1 MRRSFF
7 FCCCLMFHVVVS
19 YAQTELSGKVVT
31 REDRQGLEW
40 ASVVAENNQH
50 KPVAFTKTGKGGL
63 FVINIP
69 SGKSVSFL
77 SVSMLGYEK
86 ITVSTDSFQ
95 NGSVIT
101 IGEQPFELKEVKAV
115 SKRIKQQSDT
125 LIYSVAGF
133 RQKQD
138 RSIADVISKMP
149 GLEVADNGTIKYL
162 GRPIENLYIEG
173 MDLMGGNY
181 TMASENLNAAKV
193 KEVQVL
199 THHQQ
204 VQALRNV
211 QFSDQ
216 TSLNLVL
223 EEDAR
228 NTWIGLL
235 EIGGGT
241 ALQES
246 NSDKLLRD
254 GRLMAM
260 MFNGKQQSLSVYK
273 WNNTGQDIKK
283 ELLGQNDFLY
293 AMDASMNMTSEIAI
307 GAPNLKRERYL
318 MNDSRLLATNWLNK
332 AGEDATVRLQF
343 SGYLDKTEGYRAT
356 ETAYS
361 NALGGIV
368 IQETAQGEKNSSEWK
383 GELKY
388 EKNGKNIFVKNTLG
402 GYIDFNKEWA
412 QTMMNGD
419 AISQNLVPRQRWI
432 GDELEIVKS
441 MGEDQILQ
449 FNASAITNYQPG
461 TLMLIDSTSQ
471 HIDQHTTKVNAYATF
486 RHKLFR
492 RFYVSYQAGA
502 SYKDQR
508 FCIYR
513 DDNIRRNDKY
523 QQADLFF
530 RPSVQVKQN
539 GWIWSLSLPIKLAY
553 QYYRQDHGA
562 LFVFEP
568 KCSFEYQLSSEFT
581 VRASYQ
587 YRWAPATLASMTD
600 IPVYQNYRE
609 VMIGVGERYATK
621 SHNCIAGIDYTNLP
635 AGLFINVNT
644 AWLSNNHMPL
654 YDTKVDSTTYISFF
668 NGRFENNHD
677 WMLGGRIS
685 KSLGTMKFVASLHGQ
700 LRFTYYTSMMGG
712 QKYPFRFDNHQ
723 VGLTLS
729 LRPCKV
735 LSLEE
740 ESRYRYSKQNAKENH
755 ELDSRALQYFSH
767 ELKLFLFLGKW
778 QAEWDNEA
786 YHCNDHSVSFN
797 YFTDIQ
803 VSYLAKKYEIG
814 IRLNNLFGTHTYERH
829 HISSYATTYTVNH
842 LRPREVVLK
851 ASLDL

>member
-1 MRRSFF
+1 MRRSFIF
-7 FCCCLMFHVVVS
+7 CLMFHIVVC

-31 REDRQGLEW
+31 RENRQGLEW

-50 KPVAFTKTGKGGL
+50 KPVAFTKTGKGGI
-63 FVINIP
+63 FVVNIP
-69 SGKSVSFL
+69 SGKNVSFL

-95 NGSVIT
+95 NGYIIT
-101 IGEQPFELKEVKAV
+101 IGEQPFELKEVRAI
-115 SKRIKQQSDT
+115 SKRIKQRSDT
-125 LIYSVAGF
+125 LIYSVSGF
-133 RQKQD
+133 RQQQD

-149 GLEVADNGTIKYL
+149 GLEVTDNGSIKYL
-162 GRPIENLYIEG
+162 GRPIENLFIDG

-181 TMASENLNAAKV
+181 TMASENLNASKV

-204 VQALRNV
+204 VKALRNI

-223 EEDAR
+223 EEDAK

-235 EIGGGT
+235 EIGGGA

-260 MFNGKQQSLSVYK
+260 MFNGKQQSLSMYK

-307 GAPNLKRERYL
+307 GAPNLIRERYL

-332 AGEDATVRLQF
+332 AGEDATVRLQL
-343 SGYLDKTEGYRAT
+343 SGYLDNTEGYHAT
-356 ETAYS
+356 ETVYS
-361 NALGGIV
+361 DALGGII
-368 IQETAQGEKNSSEWK
+368 IQETAQGEKKSSEWK

-388 EKNGKNIFVKNTLG
+388 EKNGKNVFVKNTLA

-412 QTMMNGD
+412 QTIMNGN
-419 AISQNLVPRQRWI
+419 AICQKSVPRQRWI

-441 MGEDQILQ
+441 MGGNKILQ

-461 TLMLIDSTSQ
+461 TLMLLDSTSQ
-471 HIDQHTTKVNAYATF
+471 HIDQHTTKVNANATF

-508 FCIYR
+508 FSIYR
-513 DDNIRRNDKY
+513 DDNISRNDKF

-530 RPSVQVKQN
+530 SPSVQVKQN

-553 QYYRQDHGA
+553 QYFRQDNETH
-562 LFVFEP
+562 FVIEP
-568 KCSFEYQLSSEFT
+568 KYSFEYQLSSEFT

-600 IPVYQNYRE
+600 IPVFQNYRE
-609 VMIGVGERYATK
+609 LMKGVGDRYATK
-621 SHNCIAGIDYTNLP
+621 SHNIIGGIDYTNLP

-644 AWLSNNHMPL
+644 AWLSNIHMPL

-668 NGRFENNHD
+668 NGSFDNNNE

-685 KSLGTMKFVASLHGQ
+685 KSLGSMKFIASIHGQ
-700 LRFTYYTSMMGG
+700 LRFTYYKSMMNG

-740 ESRYRYSKQNAKENH
+740 ESRYRYSKQIAKESH
-755 ELDSRALQYFSH
+755 ELDSRALQSFSH
-767 ELKLFLFLGKW
+767 ELKFFLFLGKW
-778 QAEWDNEA
+778 QAEWDNET
-786 YHCNDHSVSFN
+786 YHSNDHSVSFN

-803 VSYLAKKYEIG
+803 VSYLAKKYEVG

-829 HISSYATTYTVNH
+829 HISSFATTYTINH
-842 LRPREVVLK
+842 LRPREVMVK
-851 ASLDL
+851 VSLDL